1 MLNKWTCLTT
11 SATIPFGGPSSL
23 IRVNPKF
30 PNFQFLGSA
39 VTGVGSVIG
48 VMTLPCPSG
57 IDVRSTVPVHMYMD
71 LCRAAPVRPPYR
83 SLPGAS
89 GVQSIHDFL
98 ARPYF
103 LLRPARKCREISR
116 ISHIS
121 YLISH
126 ISSLSAIS
134 RDLGYPNP
142 VSSICTVPSCPGIL
156 QQART
161 GHSMTTG

>member
-121 YLISH
+121 YLT
-126 ISSLSAIS
+126 SLPSPPSLETSAIPIRS
-134 RDLGYPNP
+134 RPSALCRHAR
-142 VSSICTVPSCPGIL
+142 VSCSRPK
-156 QQART
+156 QAT
-161 GHSMTTG
+161 Q